1 MFCPKCGKGV
11 QQGASF
17 CMHCGQSLAV
27 AVAPTGAAPAFPTP
41 TRDSKK
47 VTLIAAGTALA
58 LLLAVFLGLRA
69 SGLLQFG
76 AKNPK
81 LETLSAQGAQPGNP
95 LLRAEGTSGP
105 ATLNQPATRVEMP
118 PDVRAWLEHLERIEN
133 RKNELSLKQLSQMAV
148 LMQQMKVLGGAM
160 GLLNPD
166 SEAEDSSPS
175 DTARASFDQLRPDWT
190 QLIAD
195 FQSKAPPAECKPIA
209 DDYLRAISEIPG
221 MNSDLAAVLEGAS
234 TDPAKALEAAMNLQ
248 NKSGGV
254 IDRYLGET
262 DGKVADICRKYET
275 RKWFSIKSD
284 VGGGLMGKFG
294 L

>member
-1 MFCPKCGKGV
+1 
-11 QQGASF
+11 
-17 CMHCGQSLAV
+17 
-27 AVAPTGAAPAFPTP
+27 
-41 TRDSKK
+41 
-47 VTLIAAGTALA
+47 
-58 LLLAVFLGLRA
+58 
-69 SGLLQFG
+69 
-76 AKNPK
+76 
-81 LETLSAQGAQPGNP
+81 
-95 LLRAEGTSGP
+95 
-105 ATLNQPATRVEMP
+105 
-118 PDVRAWLEHLERIEN
+118 
-133 RKNELSLKQLSQMAV
+133 
-148 LMQQMKVLGGAM
+148 M

-175 DTARASFDQLRPDWT
+175 DTARASFDQLRPDWA
-190 QLIAD
+190 QLVAD
-195 FQSKAPPAECKPIA
+195 FQSKAPPAECKPMA